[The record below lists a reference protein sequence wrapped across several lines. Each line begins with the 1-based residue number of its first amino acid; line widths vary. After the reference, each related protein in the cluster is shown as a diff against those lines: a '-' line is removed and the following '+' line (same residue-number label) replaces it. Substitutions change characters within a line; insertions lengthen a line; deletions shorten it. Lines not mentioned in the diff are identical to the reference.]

1 MPLITS
7 PHFYIFHSSTS
18 YPSHSPHHRPIPRS
32 RTIFPPDPDIRQS
45 NPTKGTKNTTDP
57 AAKRDRKA
65 EFSGAVTK
73 DSLAAESLRSGGD
86 FSRGNPTGI
95 IGVTADNSTLNTTG
109 GGKVREIHG
118 KKSDEE
124 RYGGA
129 RVDPTKS
136 AEVGVS
142 GGGNRAND
150 SFAGD
155 VEGRPIREAL
165 GGSIGGSV
173 GRSPQ
178 TAHGGSDTGRGS
190 TRDDD
195 GCHGGGRGRGG
206 GRGSRQSA
214 GSGPTGDVSRAVPN
228 TTLDEQ
234 VNEPGLD
241 WSKIPKDTR
250 PAADISSEEGPEKVA
265 EHDLAERAAKKEQ
278 RLGDA
283 GAGIEGTVGEGSIFD
298 YLKGNENA

>member
-32 RTIFPPDPDIRQS
+32 RTIFPPDPDVEQS

-118 KKSDEE
+118 KKSDQVY
-124 RYGGA
+124 YGGA
-129 RVDPTKS
+129 RADPMNS
-136 AEVGVS
+136 AEVGES
-142 GGGNRAND
+142 GRGNQAND

-155 VEGRPIREAL
+155 VEGRPIGEVL
-165 GGSIGGSV
+165 GGSEGGGA
-173 GRSPQ
+173 GRSSQ
-178 TAHGGSDTGRGS
+178 TTHSGSDTGRES

-195 GCHGGGRGRGG
+195 WRHGGGRGGGG
-206 GRGSRQSA
+206 GRGSQQSA
-214 GSGPTGDVSRAVPN
+214 GSGPIGEGNRVVPN
-228 TTLDEQ
+228 TALDEQ

-241 WSKIPKDTR
+241 WSKISKDTK
-250 PAADISSEEGPEKVA
+250 PATDTGSEKGPEQAV
-265 EHDLAERAAKKEQ
+265 KEK
-278 RLGDA
+278 RLGDT
-283 GAGIEGTVGEGSIFD
+283 GEGIEGTVGEGSIFD

>member
-45 NPTKGTKNTTDP
+45 NPTKGAKNTTDP

-86 FSRGNPTGI
+86 FSKGNPTGI

-109 GGKVREIHG
+109 GGRVREIHG

-129 RVDPTKS
+129 RFDPMKS
-136 AEVGVS
+136 AEAGVS
-142 GGGNRAND
+142 GGGNQAND
-150 SFAGD
+150 SFAC
-155 VEGRPIREAL
+155 
-165 GGSIGGSV
+165 
-173 GRSPQ
+173 RSSQ
-178 TAHGGSDTGRGS
+178 ATHGGSDAGRGS
-190 TRDDD
+190 RRDD
-195 GCHGGGRGRGG
+195 GGRHGGGGRGGG
-206 GRGSRQSA
+206 EGRGSRQSA
-214 GSGPTGDVSRAVPN
+214 GSRPTGGMPN

-241 WSKIPKDTR
+241 WSKISKDTK
-250 PAADISSEEGPEKVA
+250 PAADISSEEGPEQVA
-265 EHDLAERAAKKEQ
+265 EHDLAKQGANKEQ

-283 GAGIEGTVGEGSIFD
+283 SGGIERTVGEGSIFD
-298 YLKGNENA
+298 YLKGSENA